1 MSRLIAATDA
11 GPLIYL
17 SVLGRLPLLRD
28 LFVEVLAPDAV
39 YEEVVLHGHGLPGA
53 NETKAAIESG
63 WLRRA
68 VVQNKALVDALPGEL
83 DAGEAE
89 AIALARELGLR
100 WILMD
105 DRSGRAKARLMG
117 ARLPARLACCCW
129 RRAAAL
135 TSTSSAI
142 WTSSANTTFAFPT
155 SYTSNSSLLTDEF
168 ARRPELPLPAS
179 LRWRCTDAPQQLG
192 CGSPGAYD
200 VYAELMDRFM
210 QGPARIG
217 PITWRGS

>member
-28 LFVEVLAPDAV
+28 LFVEVLLPDAV

-53 NETKAAIESG
+53 SETEAAIESG

-68 VVQNKALVDALPGEL
+68 VVQNKALVDALLGEL

-89 AIALARELGLR
+89 AIALARESGLR

-117 ARLPARLACCCW
+117 LTVTGTIGVLLLAK
-129 RRAAAL
+129 RSGMDMDLKRDL
-135 TSTSSAI
+135 DLLVEHNFRISHELYEQLISA
-142 WTSSANTTFAFPT
+142 
-155 SYTSNSSLLTDEF
+155 D
-168 ARRPELPLPAS
+168 
-179 LRWRCTDAPQQLG
+179 
-192 CGSPGAYD
+192 
-200 VYAELMDRFM
+200 
-210 QGPARIG
+210 
-217 PITWRGS
+217 